1 MASVAHQAWKIGSFT
16 LFPKK
21 PKRDFVYIDDV
32 VSATLY
38 PLSNNIESGVY
49 EVGCGEART
58 FEDVLDIMEI
68 PFEYKG
74 EYEIPK
80 GYQFFTQS
88 ESKLFMEGWQPKYSL
103 EDGLQKY
110 KDYLNGVV

>member
-1 MASVAHQAWKIGSFT
+1 
-16 LFPKK
+16 
-21 PKRDFVYIDDV
+21 
-32 VSATLY
+32 
-38 PLSNNIESGVY
+38 
-49 EVGCGEART
+49 
-58 FEDVLDIMEI
+58 MEI